1 MSETQ
6 TTETAEIASTRTFY
20 RSDYARFARAI
31 QRARHVKCDP
41 YTAKDVISQAN
52 VTVLA
57 QAVADIFADDSPDRF
72 DASKFL
78 AGTQLPPSLITA
90 RLRTSTS
97 RLSMRMPSL
106 ASKPAQPQAPV
117 LQCAGRGFLLPSEHV
132 SG

>member
-1 MSETQ
+1 MTETQ

-78 AGTQLPPSLITA
+78 AGTQLPA
-90 RLRTSTS
+90 
-97 RLSMRMPSL
+97 
-106 ASKPAQPQAPV
+106 KPDYGQAED
-117 LQCAGRGFLLPSEHV
+117 EHLEAEYEDAV
-132 SG
+132 TGE